1 MATAEEQSIQEAIYE
16 WYLHNDDP
24 RAVSLRESCGEE
36 FLAERDTEA
45 REILYDISY
54 MSNKLTAGKES
65 FEAAVLKVESLA
77 KVLDIDAN
85 DEGLAAISLA
95 LRSQARARPL
105 RART

>member
-16 WYLHNDDP
+16 WYLHHDDP
-24 RAVSLRESCGEE
+24 RAVSHREPCREE
-36 FLAERDTEA
+36 FLADRDTRA

-54 MSNKLTAGKES
+54 ISNKLTAGKES

-77 KVLDIDAN
+77 KILDIDAN